1 VKANEILVDV
11 TVLNGRKTIDPH
23 TLYRFAAHHVTVSLA
38 THSFKDVPMSAVEKS
53 CTTRTLGHCINS
65 TLRLTQ
71 NDFMGSYVGATV
83 STRRTSSKMKW
94 A

>member
-1 VKANEILVDV
+1 
-11 TVLNGRKTIDPH
+11 
-23 TLYRFAAHHVTVSLA
+23 
-38 THSFKDVPMSAVEKS
+38 MSAVEKS

-71 NDFMGSYVGATV
+71 NDFMGLYVGATV